1 MNRFLPL
8 FLLVLLAPTAAFAN
22 NNAGPMIIVFW
33 AGFAGLV
40 LLGVICGCVAAQM
53 IKGPR
58 IGKFSTL
65 AGGLALSGAIL
76 KLIYWYMQ
84 VTRSGRPQF
93 LTLDTPGPLDIL
105 LHSIGGQAVVVA
117 VICAAITYGFS
128 RLAGILKEGRLRKK
142 GSPPARGPGS

>member
-1 MNRFLPL
+1 
-8 FLLVLLAPTAAFAN
+8 
-22 NNAGPMIIVFW
+22 MIIVFW

-58 IGKFSTL
+58 IGKFATF
-65 AGGLALSGAIL
+65 AGGLALSGAVL

-84 VTRSGRPQF
+84 ATRGGRPQF

-105 LHSIGGQAVVVA
+105 LQSIWGQAGVVV

-128 RLAGILKEGRLRKK
+128 RLAGALKEKSRKTRDR
-142 GSPPARGPGS
+142 A